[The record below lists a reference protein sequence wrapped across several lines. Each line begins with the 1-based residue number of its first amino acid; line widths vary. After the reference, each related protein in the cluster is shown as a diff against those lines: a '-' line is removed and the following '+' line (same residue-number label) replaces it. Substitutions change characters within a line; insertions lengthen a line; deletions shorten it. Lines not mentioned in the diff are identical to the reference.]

1 VLLVFS
7 NVCPIPSAMKEL
19 FPARIVNRVTAE
31 NKPEM
36 AFLQLILFFGILAV
50 VSLAILSII
59 VFIILI

>member
-1 VLLVFS
+1 
-7 NVCPIPSAMKEL
+7 
-19 FPARIVNRVTAE
+19 VTAE

>member
-1 VLLVFS
+1 
-7 NVCPIPSAMKEL
+7 MKEL